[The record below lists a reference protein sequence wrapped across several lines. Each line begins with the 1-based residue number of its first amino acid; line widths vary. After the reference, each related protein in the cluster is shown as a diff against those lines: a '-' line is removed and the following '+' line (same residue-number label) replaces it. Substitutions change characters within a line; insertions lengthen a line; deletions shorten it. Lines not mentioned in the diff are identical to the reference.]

1 MTDCV
6 LLPQALAQAMRLLAD
21 AARPAEACG
30 LLVGQERHV
39 LGLAPS
45 RNLAEQADAFELDT
59 VLHLRLQRRLRG
71 SGRAV
76 IGVWHSHPLSLAE
89 PSARD
94 VAGAWDESLV
104 WLITGTDGTRAW
116 QPGAGGFCE
125 LGIRAP

>member
-6 LLPQALAQAMRLLAD
+6 LLPEALARAMRLLAD

-30 LLVGQERHV
+30 LLVGQERRV

-59 VLHLRLQRRLRG
+59 AMHLRLQRRLRG

-76 IGVWHSHPLSLAE
+76 IEVWHSHPLSLAE

-94 VAGAWDESLV
+94 VAGAWDDSLV

-116 QPGAGGFCE
+116 QAAAGGFRE
-125 LGIRAP
+125 LGIRVP